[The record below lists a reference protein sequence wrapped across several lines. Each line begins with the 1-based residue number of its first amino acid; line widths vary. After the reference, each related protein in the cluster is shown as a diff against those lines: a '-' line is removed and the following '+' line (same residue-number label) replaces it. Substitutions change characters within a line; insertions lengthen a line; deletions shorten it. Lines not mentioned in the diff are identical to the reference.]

1 MYIYF
6 VDAPITGWHEVSKE
20 KFEGYRKHLIDGANA
35 ISEHDR
41 EKYATKKCLAI
52 PKGLSRE
59 ISILV
64 DAGFF
69 ASVPAFLTLYKADP
83 LRMYVKLEQIG
94 AGKYEEPCKNIRD
107 YLLY

>member
-20 KFEGYRKHLIDGANA
+20 KFENYRKHLIDGANA
-35 ISEHDR
+35 INSTTGR
-41 EKYATKKCLAI
+41 NTLPKKCLAV
-52 PKGLSRE
+52 PKGLARE

-94 AGKYEEPCKNIRD
+94 AGKYDEPCKYIRD